1 MHEVDS
7 SLDAAHRTTLGAV
20 VRFILTAGLVASMT
34 PAEAQATPPRDPPVT
49 AWVMGTTVYRG
60 NHKGQRYSMHASV
73 IAPGNP
79 QNPGAS
85 AAFGVDDAGNV
96 MYIGNTNYQPTQGLS
111 SVRREFE
118 TAKPPMTGEQAP
130 RYLMV
135 CSWPVNDAHKA
146 DGPLTVGYAERDD
159 SATSVSKDGTL
170 QESINI
176 KWAPVPSARAKEKFS
191 KTDYCDEVA
200 KTGKS
205 SAPLWLLPG
214 KER

>member
-1 MHEVDS
+1 MHNVKNALS
-7 SLDAAHRTTLGAV
+7 AAQRFTVGATV
-20 VRFILTAGLVASMT
+20 KFILSSMLVVSTTAAL
-34 PAEAQATPPRDPPVT
+34 PQAPPRDPPVT

-60 NHKGQRYSMHASV
+60 AHKGQRYLMNASV

-79 QNPGAS
+79 QNPAGS
-85 AAFGVDDAGNV
+85 AAFGADDAGNV
-96 MYIGNTNYQPTQGLS
+96 TYIGNTEYQPTQGLS
-111 SVRREFE
+111 SVRRKFE
-118 TAKPPMTGEQAP
+118 TPKPPMTGEQAP

-146 DGPLTVGYAERDD
+146 DGPITAGYAERDD

-170 QESINI
+170 QESLNVR
-176 KWAPVPSARAKEKFS
+176 WTPVPSARAKGRFS
-191 KTDYCDEVA
+191 KTDYCGEVS